1 MKIGRKTWLYMI
13 VDWEEG
19 NSMPQPPGKAV
30 SIHQRMQ
37 GPFDL
42 IIFLLGIYP
51 TAIIITVLK

>member
-1 MKIGRKTWLYMI
+1 MI

>member
-1 MKIGRKTWLYMI
+1 MI

-19 NSMPQPPGKAV
+19 NSMLQPPGKAG
-30 SIHQRMQ
+30 SIHQRMG

-51 TAIIITVLK
+51 TDILIIVLK